1 MIPKSHQSFRTRTN
15 CIPTFYCRNDC
26 FENSFF
32 PSALS
37 DWFQLDV
44 TIRNSESIA
53 IFKSRLLSFIRPI
66 QSDVYN
72 IFDPIGLKFLTRLR
86 LDFSHL
92 NEHRFRHNFQ
102 DCLNPLCSCSLET
115 EDTKH
120 YLLHCHHFSQ
130 HRIDLINSVKYIFE
144 GFDSLSDN
152 AKKDLLLYGDPRF
165 DINKNKFI
173 LEATLF
179 YIKSTEKFSGSLFD

>member
-1 MIPKSHQSFRTRTN
+1 MRPGLLRLKHFLY
-15 CIPTFYCRNDC
+15 P
-26 FENSFF
+26 E
-32 PSALS
+32 L
-37 DWFQLDV
+37 L
-44 TIRNSESIA
+44 RNSNSIA

-102 DCLNPLCSCSLET
+102 DCLNPLCSCSLQT
-115 EDTKH
+115 EDTIH

-130 HRIDLINSVKYIFE
+130 HRIDLINSVKHIFKC
-144 GFDSLSDN
+144 FDSLSDN
-152 AKKDLLLYGDPRF
+152 AKKIYFLWRPTF
-165 DINKNKFI
+165 
-173 LEATLF
+173 
-179 YIKSTEKFSGSLFD
+179 